1 MRKLCSW
8 HCPAS
13 SRLFESRFRL
23 LTSVYKHSSIRLFDM
38 TNVSWMNTEMEREQ
52 EQQLY
57 RMQADLCQTMVDPT
71 RLEMLSLLGE
81 GPKAVK
87 DLVALL
93 GLRQA
98 KVSQHLALLRQRRIV
113 RAERVG
119 NEMHYSLVDAR
130 ILEACLITREILL
143 QQLTQQ
149 GTLATVLAG
158 ARES

>member
-1 MRKLCSW
+1 
-8 HCPAS
+8 
-13 SRLFESRFRL
+13 
-23 LTSVYKHSSIRLFDM
+23 
-38 TNVSWMNTEMEREQ
+38 MEREQ

-57 RMQADLCQTMVDPT
+57 RMQADLCQTLADPT

-81 GPKAVK
+81 GPRAVK

-98 KVSQHLALLRQRRIV
+98 KVSQHLALLRRQRGMV

-119 NEMHYSLVDAR
+119 NEMHYSLADAR
-130 ILEACLITREILL
+130 ILEACHITREILL

-149 GTLATVLAG
+149 GTLATMLAG
-158 ARES
+158 TRAS